1 MRLCKQ
7 DASQVDDLSGA
18 CAGGLFRWRFAACVI
33 VLGIC
38 QASQPT
44 AACGEEK
51 RPNDAN
57 QIPVHVSTTLEKAS
71 ISFRIGVPQWMPEQR
86 YLDLLALFEKYPGV
100 TDDITF
106 FTSATH
112 PPLPVDEVAR
122 RCEVLAKRIR
132 TAKERGYR
140 AGINVLSTM
149 GHHNENLPHSLAAD
163 YTRVTDVDGN
173 VSQGSFCPNDPQFL
187 QYVRDIYRLVAKA
200 DPDYIWIDDDVRL
213 AGHMPVGE
221 TCFCDRCVELFSQE
235 TGVAY
240 ARASLKAALFTAPS
254 PERLAARKAW
264 LVHNRATI
272 ARLLVEIEKTV
283 HKERPGMPLGF
294 MSGERFYEGYD
305 FDQWADTLAG
315 SNASPVYWRP
325 GGGFYE
331 DSSTTGLVGK
341 SHEIGRQVSLLPA
354 SMEIIQSEIENFPYH
369 RLRKS
374 AHVTVLEACSHMA
387 AGCTGAAFNVLSGN
401 DEPLDEFESMVAKIH
416 QTRFFFDQAARHFGR
431 STPAGVYACWSKDA
445 WAGADLGMLGQAP
458 AVWEIGLPAAYSDE
472 GAAVTLLFAQN
483 VPLMSDEQLRNVL
496 AGGVY
501 MDADTLNAVNQRGFD
516 ELTGMTVENIHAE
529 DCIEELTDH
538 ELNRPF
544 AGRQRDC
551 RQSFY
556 HVPGYELALKD
567 GCARSLARLVDYAGQ
582 VKAPVSM
589 GLFENELGGRVVVCG
604 YYPWSFLHNLS
615 KTSQMKA
622 VMRWLS
628 RDRLPAYVASFH
640 KANVWARPSGEGG
653 LVIAVT
659 NSSFDAADGLCLALR
674 TDHKSIRVVNMAG
687 DATVVDTATEDGP
700 YRCFTLPP
708 MAPWTMCLV
717 VTEP

>member
-1 MRLCKQ
+1 MNLCTH
-7 DASQVDDLSGA
+7 DAWQMDDPSVTGV
-18 CAGGLFRWRFAACVI
+18 GGLRRWSFAACVI
-33 VLGIC
+33 VLGIS
-38 QASQPT
+38 QASRPS
-44 AACGEEK
+44 AVCGEENL
-51 RPNDAN
+51 PNNAN
-57 QIPVHVSTTLEKAS
+57 RVPAQASTTLEKAS

-86 YLDLLALFEKYPGV
+86 YLDLLALFDKYPGV

-112 PPLPVDEVAR
+112 PPLPVDEIAR
-122 RCEVLAKRIR
+122 RCEILAKRIQE
-132 TAKERGYR
+132 AKKRGYR
-140 AGINVLSTM
+140 SGINLLSTM

-173 VSQGSFCPNDPQFL
+173 VSHGSFCPNDPRFL

-240 ARASLKAALFTAPS
+240 TRASLKAALYSAPS

-272 ARLLVEIEKTV
+272 ARLLAEIEKTV
-283 HKERPGMPLGF
+283 HGERPSMPLGF

-305 FDQWADTLAG
+305 FDQWANTLAG
-315 SNASPVYWRP
+315 SHASPVYWRP

-331 DSSTTGLVGK
+331 DSSTAGLVGK

-354 SMEIIQSEIENFPYH
+354 SMEVIQSEIENFPYH

-401 DEPLDEFESMVAKIH
+401 DEPLDEFESMVARIH
-416 QTRFFFDQAARHFGR
+416 QTRPFFDQAARHFGR
-431 STPAGVYACWSKDA
+431 ATPAGVYACWSKDA
-445 WAGADLGMLGQAP
+445 WAGADMGMLSQAP
-458 AVWEIGLPAAYSDE
+458 VVWEIGLPAAYSPQ

-483 VPLMSDEQLRNVL
+483 VSLMSDEQLRSVL

-501 MDADTLNAVNQRGFD
+501 MDADALNAVNQRGFGAM
-516 ELTGMTVENIHAE
+516 TGMTVERIHSA
-529 DCIEELTDH
+529 DCIEELT
-538 ELNRPF
+538 EQALNQPF

-556 HVPGYELALKD
+556 HLPGCELALQD
-567 GCARSLARLVDYAGQ
+567 GRAESLARLVDYAGQ
-582 VKAPVSM
+582 VQAPVSM
-589 GLFENELGGRVVVCG
+589 GLFENQLGGRIVVCG

-640 KANVWARPSGEGG
+640 KANLWARPSSDGG
-653 LVIAVT
+653 LVVAVT

-674 TDHKSIRVVNMAG
+674 TDCKSIRVVDMRGN
-687 DATVVDTATEDGP
+687 ATVVDMATEDGL
-700 YRCFTLPP
+700 YRRFTLPP
-708 MAPWTMCLV
+708 LAPWSMCLV